1 VAGTNSSRDGVTGG
15 PAIILVEPQLG
26 ENIGTAARAMMNCG
40 LDDLRLVRPR
50 DGWPNDKAVSA
61 ASGAD
66 RVLATARLY
75 PTVEAAIGDL
85 AHVYASTARDRYM
98 VKRELTPRRAAE
110 EMRGFLTAGGEPCG
124 VLFGP
129 ERTGLVND
137 HIALA
142 DTVITVPL
150 NPAFSS
156 LNLAQAVM
164 IIGYEWYTASI
175 EARPEHLHTGHS
187 RPADKAE
194 LLRFFE
200 HFEEALV
207 ESGFLRHPDKR
218 PSMTRNL
225 RNLFQRAQCTEQELR
240 TLHGIVTAF
249 MGPRQR
255 ADGGTASPPPQ
266 SQRKPG
272 PTEPHPEC

>member
-1 VAGTNSSRDGVTGG
+1 MAGTNSSRDAVVGG

-40 LDDLRLVRPR
+40 LGDLRLVRPR
-50 DGWPNDKAVSA
+50 DGWPNDKAVAA

-66 RVLATARLY
+66 RVLDKARLF
-75 PTVEAAIGDL
+75 PSVEAAIGDL
-85 AHVYASTARDRYM
+85 AHVFASTARDRYM
-98 VKRELTPRRAAE
+98 VKRELTPRRAAA
-110 EMRGFLTAGGEPCG
+110 EMRGFIAAGEPCG

-142 DTVITVPL
+142 DTVLTVPL

-156 LNLAQAVM
+156 LNLAQAVL
-164 IIGYEWYTASI
+164 IVGYEWFTAST
-175 EARPEHLHTGHS
+175 EPRAEFLHTGHS
-187 RPADKAE
+187 RPASKEE

-200 HFEEALV
+200 HFEEALD
-207 ESGFLRHPDKR
+207 ESGFLRQPDKR

-225 RNLFQRAQCTEQELR
+225 RNLFQRAGCTEQELR
-240 TLHGIVTAF
+240 TLHGVVTAF
-249 MGPRQR
+249 MGPRKR
-255 ADGGTASPPPQ
+255 
-266 SQRKPG
+266 
-272 PTEPHPEC
+272 